1 MILLPAARQ
10 HFNSNVEAVDDG
22 DIVVIWAEWDK
33 SKLDGGSHAVE
44 PLIGRTEVL
53 VVAEGRWDQSA
64 ILSMVRVEL
73 DLPAP
78 LGKDPVACGQWSC
91 AATASGSRDYC
102 SSRNTPPFYDSSL
115 SALPRQLSF
124 AAAVAA
130 ATCNSNCFCEHD
142 DYNTAAA
149 TRSWDI
155 YIKP

>member
-1 MILLPAARQ
+1 MLPAARQ

-64 ILSMVRVEL
+64 ILSMVWVEL

-91 AATASGSRDYC
+91 AATASGSCDYC
-102 SSRNTPPFYDSSL
+102 SSRNTPPFLRLITLGPPSNSH
-115 SALPRQLSF
+115 LPLLLLLQP
-124 AAAVAA
+124 
-130 ATCNSNCFCEHD
+130 
-142 DYNTAAA
+142 A
-149 TRSWDI
+149 TRIASASTTTTTQLPQHEAGTSI
-155 YIKP
+155 FKP